1 MKVLFYL
8 SFIASLLFVSC
19 SGDDDSV
26 SDPEA
31 QIPAE
36 EKLLETVKMGTEDI
50 MQFTYNPD
58 KTVNELTIP
67 NFALLNFAYEQGN
80 IKSITAISGG
90 TASEYIF
97 DYENGKISS
106 FSLGDEVT
114 NVTYNAAGN
123 YYLYQNEYQ
132 EEFTIELYDNGD
144 IKKRVVYDN
153 VNDEILSSHY
163 FIYDN
168 TKMGTMSNS
177 NAVNVHLSMI
187 MGSFWEILGIP
198 ITKKPVKTISVTQGN
213 IAAENT
219 FDNQGFVKST
229 FLSLGQED
237 SLNFA
242 FTYTQLEN

>member
-1 MKVLFYL
+1 MSV
-8 SFIASLLFVSC
+8 ITSLLFISC
-19 SGDDDSV
+19 SGDDDAI

-31 QIPAE
+31 QIPAN
-36 EKLLETVKMGTEDI
+36 EKLLETVKMGTQDI

-58 KTVNELTIP
+58 KTVNELSI
-67 NFALLNFAYEQGN
+67 LNFVLINFTYEQGN

-106 FSLGDEVT
+106 FSIDDEVT

-153 VNDEILSSHY
+153 VNDEILSSFY
-163 FIYDN
+163 YVYDD
-168 TKMGTMSNS
+168 TKMGTMRNSNS
-177 NAVNVHLSMI
+177 ISVHLSMI
-187 MGSFWEILGIP
+187 MDSFWELYGIP
-198 ITKKPVKTISVTQGN
+198 IAKKPVKTISVTQGN
-213 IAAENT
+213 ITSENT